1 MARLSSKHSA
11 RGQRLYLLLGDSPG
25 AEDGFR
31 VRAAI
36 LRRGR
41 SNGRGSGEARRRR
54 RLHDAADLDKGA
66 ASDVVRMTR
75 RFFHGQHRREAG
87 IGSFEQRAPFVPR
100 SGLKEIF
107 KRVAKFGAVFGVG
120 QAETVEQDLAKLQL
134 DRSDGDKPS

>member
-11 RGQRLYLLLGDSPG
+11 RGQRLYLLRGDSPG
-25 AEDGFR
+25 ADAVFR
-31 VRAAI
+31 VRGAI

-107 KRVAKFGAVFGVG
+107 KRVAKFGAAFGVW
-120 QAETVEQDLAKLQL
+120 QAEAIEQALREFAL
-134 DRSDGDKPS
+134 